1 MPPPYYIPAGPERVS
16 AAIKRSKFTTTLVH
30 AASPEEA
37 KKVISGIKAEFRDA
51 NHHCWAYV
59 AGPPG
64 DTAQCGLSDDG
75 EPHGTAGKPMLNV
88 LLHCN
93 VGEILAVV
101 TRYFG
106 GIKLGTGGLVRA
118 YAGGVQQALDT
129 LVRIE
134 KRTWVPGAV
143 AVDYK
148 QLESVKRLLAESG
161 ARVVNEAYGAHVRI
175 EYEVPE
181 ESLPELDARLTR
193 LVRNKT

>member
-1 MPPPYYIPAGPERVS
+1 MPPPYYIPANRHRVTDS
-16 AAIKRSKFTTTLVH
+16 IKRSKFITTLAH

-37 KKVISGIKAEFRDA
+37 KKVIAGIKAEFRDD
-51 NHHCWAYV
+51 NHNCWAYI

-88 LLHCN
+88 LRHCN

-148 QLESVKRLLAESG
+148 QLESVKRLLTVAG
-161 ARVVNEAYGAHVRI
+161 ARVVNEAYGARVGI

-193 LVRNKT
+193 LVRNKK

>member
-1 MPPPYYIPAGPERVS
+1 MTHPYYIPAGPQRVS
-16 AAIKRSKFTTTLVH
+16 TTVKRSKFITTLAH

-37 KKVISGIKAEFRDA
+37 KKVIAGIKAEFRDA
-51 NHHCWAYV
+51 NHNCWAYV

-118 YAGGVQQALDT
+118 YAGGVQHALES

-134 KRTWVPGAV
+134 KRTWVPGDV